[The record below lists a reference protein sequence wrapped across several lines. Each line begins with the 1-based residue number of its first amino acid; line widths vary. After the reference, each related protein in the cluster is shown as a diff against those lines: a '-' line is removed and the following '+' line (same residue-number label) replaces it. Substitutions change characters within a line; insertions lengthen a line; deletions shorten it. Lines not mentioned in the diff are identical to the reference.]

1 LQENNRINKGGYFI
15 TTSHRTRKQHLNQ
28 VDCLD
33 KIRIA
38 VFTAMK
44 EPKPPSEEDLQLIE
58 KRLNL

>member
-1 LQENNRINKGGYFI
+1 M
-15 TTSHRTRKQHLNQ
+15 
-28 VDCLD
+28 DCLD

-58 KRLNL
+58 KSGKGIINDNIYHEQLLWNIVDKYK